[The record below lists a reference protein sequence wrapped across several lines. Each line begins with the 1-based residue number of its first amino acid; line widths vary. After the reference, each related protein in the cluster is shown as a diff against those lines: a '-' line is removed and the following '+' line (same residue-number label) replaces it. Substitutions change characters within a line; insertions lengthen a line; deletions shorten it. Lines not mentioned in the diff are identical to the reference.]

1 MKTQSK
7 ADVGNELDGCD
18 KEHTD
23 ALLVQ
28 GRETEEKMSAVL
40 CSGFDKMTVISCSS
54 PKREKLHL
62 CVLLAVVLC
71 L

>member
-1 MKTQSK
+1 MKTGRFLIKTQSK
-7 ADVGNELDGCD
+7 ADD

-28 GRETEEKMSAVL
+28 GRESEEKMSAVL
-40 CSGFDKMTVISCSS
+40 CSGFDKMTMISCSS